1 MGVVSLK
8 TRDILIFKKEILD
21 RIAGLECE
29 LKTVTNKKD
38 ARKLNRIIA
47 ELKNAYT
54 LFKEDEIE
62 YFLFGDIICQNF
74 DCAEKMGAITKQLEG
89 FGHEFKSIKKERL
102 SKSANYGL
110 STKEV
115 SRYLYDFYMS
125 FGEPFST
132 IFAKLFYNFENNHL
146 FLSDKVFSGLSG
158 GMIPAPTL
166 GEMFSY
172 SVMDGSIHDVLNVVH
187 EFGHGIELFSNLK
200 GATNENKLFFSEVVS
215 IFFELV
221 ALDDLKCSLLDEKE
235 FKLTHCQ
242 FVQEYASTIDN
253 ATLLAKMAKIGLEV
267 VDKDEKTAF
276 NIIGKGINLSSKKVR
291 SLITYD
297 INTEY
302 KYAIG
307 FAYAVELL
315 MIYIEDQDYALYLLE
330 QFIKLGGYCP
340 EDIMYKLDNLGL
352 TIGKRVAEYKL
363 LLK

>member
-1 MGVVSLK
+1 M
-8 TRDILIFKKEILD
+8 
-21 RIAGLECE
+21 
-29 LKTVTNKKD
+29 
-38 ARKLNRIIA
+38 
-47 ELKNAYT
+47 
-54 LFKEDEIE
+54 
-62 YFLFGDIICQNF
+62 
-74 DCAEKMGAITKQLEG
+74 
-89 FGHEFKSIKKERL
+89 
-102 SKSANYGL
+102 
-110 STKEV
+110 
-115 SRYLYDFYMS
+115 
-125 FGEPFST
+125 
-132 IFAKLFYNFENNHL
+132 
-146 FLSDKVFSGLSG
+146 
-158 GMIPAPTL
+158 
-166 GEMFSY
+166 
-172 SVMDGSIHDVLNVVH
+172 
-187 EFGHGIELFSNLK
+187 
-200 GATNENKLFFSEVVS
+200 
-215 IFFELV
+215 
-221 ALDDLKCSLLDEKE
+221 DEKE